1 MPPIPFY
8 LVFLTIVFVV
18 LPAIAAI
25 LLRYILY
32 QHLLFLEAR
41 VRRLLDGQSRG
52 QQPKIVEQLE
62 LRFAE
67 ASKNLEEVNTAAL
80 IDRIYSYQKIGF
92 LSCEQIDYFCR
103 LLPNLLLAFGLLGTF
118 LGITINLGSL
128 SKTIAQTNAT
138 DVNSL
143 VAQLQVPLEG
153 MGIAFTTS
161 LTGLFFS
168 AFLTV
173 FNLVYNTSLA
183 KFRLISSLEDYL
195 DNIYQPTI
203 PGHTRLDKAVDR
215 LVTEF
220 SGFLY
225 RFGDT
230 VRSAVESSLGS
241 KIQEIVQANKKAN
254 DLAIQVYEGFQI
266 SSTTIARSADDLENA
281 IANFG
286 NIISDMGANAQKFE
300 LAAKTLD
307 ESQFPER
314 IADAIANFNSS
325 QEQFARSTSI
335 IAESVQSITTLLNQ
349 LRRSSQQL
357 VSVEEEI
364 SSINQISAQALQ
376 LHQNNQQSLTQILA
390 QIQLTGNGENLQK
403 IEQDLQALVESMRN
417 YTEGVSLG
425 IQSLGDRLAE
435 TMITNADNSQSY
447 SNATLENIE
456 QSVKHLNDIKY
467 EIYRLRQ
474 TLEKPIKDRS
484 IDESKLDEIVDKL
497 NKI

>member
-8 LVFLTIVFVV
+8 LIFLTIAFVI
-18 LPAIAAI
+18 LPSIAAI
-25 LLRYILY
+25 LLRFTLY
-32 QHLLFLEAR
+32 KQLIFLESR

-80 IDRIYSYQKIGF
+80 IDRIYSHQKIGI
-92 LSCEQIDYFCR
+92 LSYEEIDYFCR

-118 LGITINLGSL
+118 FGITINLGSL
-128 SKTIAQTNAT
+128 SKTIAQSNAT

-153 MGIAFTTS
+153 MSIAFTTS

-168 AFLTV
+168 ALLTV
-173 FNLVYNTSLA
+173 INLVFNTSLA

-281 IANFG
+281 VANFG
-286 NIISDMGANAQKFE
+286 NIITEMGANAQKFE

-314 IADAIANFNSS
+314 IADAIAEFNSS

-335 IAESVQSITTLLNQ
+335 IAESVQSIKTLLNQ

-376 LHQNNQQSLTQILA
+376 LHQNHQQSLSQILA
-390 QIQLTGNGENLQK
+390 QIQLTGNSENLQK

-425 IQSLGDRLAE
+425 IQALGDRLAE
-435 TMITNADNSQSY
+435 TMISNADNSQSY
-447 SNATLENIE
+447 STATLENIE

-467 EIYRLRQ
+467 EIYRWRQ
-474 TLEKPIKDRS
+474 TLENPLKDRA